1 MALMRDAGA
10 STATTGTSAP
20 ASDIPPCPLV
30 HSTFAHMSAVQ
41 FLSEYGVLIDKL
53 VTLPLEAPIT
63 DAIQV
68 LEAQGI
74 SSVPV
79 TRSEV

>member
-1 MALMRDAGA
+1 
-10 STATTGTSAP
+10 
-20 ASDIPPCPLV
+20 
-30 HSTFAHMSAVQ
+30 MSAGQ

>member
-1 MALMRDAGA
+1 
-10 STATTGTSAP
+10 
-20 ASDIPPCPLV
+20 
-30 HSTFAHMSAVQ
+30 MSAGQ
-41 FLSEYGVLIDKL
+41 FLSEYGVLIDNL

-68 LEAQGI
+68 LEAQGV